1 MKEPITLACRV
12 AARHDVLFRDLDGEM
27 VLLDLRTGVYC
38 SLDPLGTRIW
48 ALAQEGRSLADI
60 VEAVVDEYDVSPE
73 RFSADLLGFV
83 ASLREKG
90 LVEVVPLRAIAR

>member
-1 MKEPITLACRV
+1 M
-12 AARHDVLFRDLDGEM
+12 AANDVLFRDLDGEL

-38 SLDPLGTRIW
+38 SLDPVGTRIW
-48 ALAQEGRSLADI
+48 TLTQEGRSLADI
-60 VEAVVDEYDVSPE
+60 VEAVVEEYDVTPE

-90 LVEVVPLRAIAR
+90 LVDVESAASPR

>member
-1 MKEPITLACRV
+1 MNEPISLACRV
-12 AARHDVLFRDLDGEM
+12 VARHDVLFRDLDGEM

-48 ALAQEGRSLADI
+48 ALTQEGHALGDVVRLV
-60 VEAVVDEYDVSPE
+60 VEEYDVTSE

-90 LVEVVPLRAIAR
+90 LVEVQGVAR